1 MRAAAIALA
10 GLVSL
15 AALRAGAQER
25 FHVYEPQTRT
35 ADELAPL
42 VARLLGPDGAAIPDP
57 HGGKLVLEGDPAA
70 IQAALAALREL
81 DAPLHQY
88 RVESR
93 IEEKAALDAAAV
105 AAGGWID
112 RGGLRVVRLSAGAG
126 SAEAQRRFSAN
137 VVVLE
142 GTTAQVFTGAS
153 QVLHTSLGSALVPV
167 QSGFRVR
174 PRTLG
179 DGEIELEITPVLA
192 EAQGSVERGG
202 SIRETGAATRVRMR
216 PGETL
221 AIAGIGDASSGSG
234 SAAGGFSGAE
244 THSDVTESALVVR
257 VTPAG
262 EAAAAPAP

>member
-1 MRAAAIALA
+1 MRTAAVALA
-10 GLVSL
+10 LLVSL
-15 AALRAGAQER
+15 AAAGASAQER
-25 FHVYEPQTRT
+25 FHVYEPQSRT
-35 ADELAPL
+35 AEELAPL

-93 IEEKAALDAAAV
+93 IDRKSALDAVAL

-126 SAEAQRRFSAN
+126 AADAERRFSAS

-142 GTTAQVFTGAS
+142 GNTAEVFTGAS
-153 QVLHTSLGSALVPV
+153 QVLHTSLGSELVPV

-174 PRTLG
+174 PRALG

-192 EAQGSVERGG
+192 DAQGSLARGG
-202 SIRETGAATRVRMR
+202 ALQETGAATRVRVR

-221 AIAGIGDASSGSG
+221 AIAGIADASSG
-234 SAAGGFSGAE
+234 AGADAFHGAE
-244 THSDVTESALVVR
+244 THSTSSDSVLVVR

-262 EAAAAPAP
+262 EAAASPAR